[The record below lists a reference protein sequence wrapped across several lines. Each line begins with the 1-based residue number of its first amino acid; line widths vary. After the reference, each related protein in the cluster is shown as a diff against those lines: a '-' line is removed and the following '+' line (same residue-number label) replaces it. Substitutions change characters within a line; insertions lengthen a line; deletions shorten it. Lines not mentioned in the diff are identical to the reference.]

1 MSARAFNG
9 DGARDNAVLSR
20 VHEKRTLNQPLNLR
34 ELSEAYGI
42 TYYRARSLSFEA
54 GFPIVR
60 GLVFPQAFEAW
71 MTQGQ
76 RSRSSEDPQPS
87 GAGKARGRALS
98 CGSPIAWQQLAQS
111 LHAAGLSPE

>member
-9 DGARDNAVLSR
+9 DGAKINAVLSR
-20 VHEKRTLNQPLNLR
+20 AHEKRTLNQPLNLR

-42 TYYRARSLSFEA
+42 TYYRARLLSFEA

-71 MTQGQ
+71 MTQGP
-76 RSRSSEDPQPS
+76 RSRSSASPQPN
-87 GAGKARGRALS
+87 GADKGRGRVS
-98 CGSPIAWQQLAQS
+98 NCGSPIAWQQLAQS
-111 LHAAGLSPE
+111 LRVSGLLHE